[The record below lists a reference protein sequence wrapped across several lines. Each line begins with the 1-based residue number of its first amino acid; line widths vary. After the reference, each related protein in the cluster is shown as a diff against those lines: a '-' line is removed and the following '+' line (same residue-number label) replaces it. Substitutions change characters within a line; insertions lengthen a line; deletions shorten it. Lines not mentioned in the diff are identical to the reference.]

1 MLSSGKWEG
10 WGSTWRVLVNLQRT
24 WVSVEPPLQD
34 PKVAVSSAPSPAQR
48 STSTGSRQVLG
59 WCPCHQMPASVLR
72 TFDLIRFT
80 QQVESIFFSL
90 PLVLSSNHYPTF
102 PRPGIRSV
110 IIKPHSLCVHNP
122 SQEKKKAK
130 AKSKK
135 QTKKGGTAE
144 AKKKKKRRTEPR
156 TVRSTEH
163 KPASHAIFPGNPATP
178 LLHNPVAS
186 SSTCTWIFHVS
197 RQQFCPPLSSHQKS
211 AKLNLPLLAL

>member
-122 SQEKKKAK
+122 SQEKKKQKQK
-130 AKSKK
+130 AKSRPKRAELQK
-135 QTKKGGTAE
+135 QR
-144 AKKKKKRRTEPR
+144 KKRKEEPNP
-156 TVRSTEH
+156 VLYGARSTS
-163 KPASHAIFPGNPATP
+163 PPATP
-178 LLHNPVAS
+178 FSQAIPPRRCYIIPSHPARLALGFS
-186 SSTCTWIFHVS
+186 MFHVS
-197 RQQFCPPLSSHQKS
+197 NSAPL
-211 AKLNLPLLAL
+211 